1 MELTAAEAWSRILE
15 RARPL
20 LPEHT
25 FRIWLEHTEPV
36 ALSQDELTVA
46 AGSDFAAEWIEDKYG
61 GLLTEVAERV
71 FGRAIAL
78 GFENRDQGG
87 PGPGAAGGAG
97 GPHDGRSDA
106 DASGATASALG
117 SSTATAGPAR
127 GQGSSAPSVAG
138 SSMSSLAGHGAGSGT
153 PAPPA
158 SAHQGR
164 GGVVLGSPLNERYT
178 FERFV
183 VGANNQLSNAACRAV
198 AEAPAR
204 MYNPLFIYGGVG
216 LGKTHLM
223 HAIGHV
229 LLGRDAHKRV
239 AYVSS
244 ERFTNDLIASIQEG
258 RMAEFRRRYR
268 DIDLLLIDDV
278 HFLGEKERTQEEFFH
293 TFNALHDAQR
303 QIVMTSDRPPK
314 EIPGLEER
322 LVSRFEWGLVT
333 DIKPPD
339 LETRVAILR
348 KKAEDDRISLGDE
361 VLDYIARNCR
371 SNVRELEG
379 AVIKLLAYSSLTRR
393 EVDLDLAREA
403 LGGVLGAGAA
413 VEVTADLIRSR
424 VAEEWGVS
432 VDGLTSKRRT
442 KELSVPRQV
451 AMYLMRELLDLSLV
465 EIGRHFGGRDHST
478 VIHAVNKV
486 EEDLRTEDAF
496 RTRVELLRDG
506 MRG

>member
-1 MELTAAEAWSRILE
+1 MMGTMELTAAEAWSRILE

-25 FRIWLEHTEPV
+25 FRIWLEHTEPL
-36 ALSQDELTVA
+36 ALSRDQLAIA

-61 GLLTEVAERV
+61 DLLGDVAERV
-71 FGRAIAL
+71 FGRPMAL
-78 GFENRDQGG
+78 TFEHQTRDGG
-87 PGPGAAGGAG
+87 
-97 GPHDGRSDA
+97 
-106 DASGATASALG
+106 TARVRVAP
-117 SSTATAGPAR
+117 AGPDPR
-127 GQGSSAPSVAG
+127 QQQHDPRQQQQEQRTPTPMSA
-138 SSMSSLAGHGAGSGT
+138 T
-153 PAPPA
+153 PPP
-158 SAHQGR
+158 
-164 GGVVLGSPLNERYT
+164 GGVVFGSPLNDRYN

-229 LLGRDAHKRV
+229 LLARDGSKRV

-258 RMAEFRRRYR
+258 RMSDFRRRYR

-348 KKAEDDRISLGDE
+348 KKAEDDNISLGDD

-393 EVDLDLAREA
+393 EVTHELAREA
-403 LGGVLGAGAA
+403 LGGVLREGPV
-413 VEVTADLIRSR
+413 VEITADLIRSR
-424 VAEEWGVS
+424 VAAEWGAS
-432 VDGLTSKRRT
+432 VDGLISKRRT
-442 KELSVPRQV
+442 KDLTVPRQV
-451 AMYLMRELLDLSLV
+451 AMYLIRELLDLSLV
-465 EIGRHFGGRDHST
+465 EIGNLFGGRDHST

-486 EEDLRTEDAF
+486 EEDMQQDDAF
-496 RTRVELLRDG
+496 RVRIELLRDRLG
-506 MRG
+506 G

>member
-1 MELTAAEAWSRILE
+1 MGAMELTAAEAWSRILE

-25 FRIWLEHTEPV
+25 FRIWLEHTEPL
-36 ALSQDELTVA
+36 ALTHDLLAVA
-46 AGSDFAAEWIEDKYG
+46 AGSDFAAEWIEDKYSD
-61 GLLTEVAERV
+61 LLGDVAERV
-71 FGRAIAL
+71 LGRPIAL
-78 GFENRDQGG
+78 TFQHQVRDVARLRVPREEPEHAPAQ
-87 PGPGAAGGAG
+87 PAAAQ
-97 GPHDGRSDA
+97 PPVA
-106 DASGATASALG
+106 QQVVVQQAASG
-117 SSTATAGPAR
+117 
-127 GQGSSAPSVAG
+127 VAF
-138 SSMSSLAGHGAGSGT
+138 
-153 PAPPA
+153 
-158 SAHQGR
+158 
-164 GGVVLGSPLNERYT
+164 GSPLNERYS

-183 VGANNQLSNAACRAV
+183 VGANNQMSAAACRAV

-223 HAIGHV
+223 HAIAHV
-229 LLGRDAHKRV
+229 LLARDGGKRV

-258 RMAEFRRRYR
+258 RMSDFRRRYR

-314 EIPGLEER
+314 DIPGLEER

-348 KKAEDDRISLGDE
+348 KKAEDDRISLGNE

-393 EVDLDLAREA
+393 EVTLDLAKEA
-403 LGGVLGAGAA
+403 LGGVIRPGVA
-413 VEVTADLIRSR
+413 VEITADLIRDR
-424 VAEEWGVS
+424 VAAEWGTS
-432 VDGLTSKRRT
+432 VEGLISKRRT
-442 KELSVPRQV
+442 KDLTVPRQV
-451 AMYLMRELLDLSLV
+451 AMYLIREMLDLSLV
-465 EIGRHFGGRDHST
+465 EIGNLFGGRDHST

-486 EEDLRTEDAF
+486 EEELSVDDTF
-496 RTRVELLRDG
+496 RARVELLRNNLG
-506 MRG
+506 G

>member
-1 MELTAAEAWSRILE
+1 MGAMELTAAEAWSRILE

-25 FRIWLEHTEPV
+25 FRIWLEHTEPL
-36 ALSQDELTVA
+36 ALTHDLLAVA
-46 AGSDFAAEWIEDKYG
+46 AGSDFAAEWIEDKYSD
-61 GLLTEVAERV
+61 LLGDVAERV
-71 FGRAIAL
+71 LGRPIAL
-78 GFENRDQGG
+78 TFQHQVRD
-87 PGPGAAGGAG
+87 
-97 GPHDGRSDA
+97 
-106 DASGATASALG
+106 
-117 SSTATAGPAR
+117 
-127 GQGSSAPSVAG
+127 SVAQ
-138 SSMSSLAGHGAGSGT
+138 LRVPREEPEHAPAQ
-153 PAPPA
+153 PAPA
-158 SAHQGR
+158 QQAVVQQAVS
-164 GGVVLGSPLNERYT
+164 GVAFGSPLNERYS

-183 VGANNQLSNAACRAV
+183 VGANNQMSAAACRAV

-223 HAIGHV
+223 HAIAHV
-229 LLGRDAHKRV
+229 LLARNGGKRV

-258 RMAEFRRRYR
+258 RMSDFRRRYR

-314 EIPGLEER
+314 DIPGLEER

-348 KKAEDDRISLGDE
+348 KKAEDDRISLGNE

-393 EVDLDLAREA
+393 EVTLDLAKEA
-403 LGGVLGAGAA
+403 LGGVIRPGVA
-413 VEVTADLIRSR
+413 VEITADLIRDR
-424 VAEEWGVS
+424 VAAEWGTS
-432 VDGLTSKRRT
+432 VEGLISKRRT
-442 KELSVPRQV
+442 KDLTVPRQV
-451 AMYLMRELLDLSLV
+451 AMYLIREMLDLSLV
-465 EIGRHFGGRDHST
+465 EIGNLFGGRDHST

-486 EEDLRTEDAF
+486 EEELSLDDTF
-496 RTRVELLRDG
+496 RVRVELLRNNLG
-506 MRG
+506 G

>member
-1 MELTAAEAWSRILE
+1 MGTMELTAAEAWSRILE

-25 FRIWLEHTEPV
+25 FRIWLANTEPLT
-36 ALSQDELTVA
+36 LSHDQLAVA

-61 GLLTEVAERV
+61 DLLTDVAERII
-71 FGRAIAL
+71 GRTIRLTFQPQPQHA
-78 GFENRDQGG
+78 
-87 PGPGAAGGAG
+87 GAHA
-97 GPHDGRSDA
+97 R
-106 DASGATASALG
+106 ASREAASA
-117 SSTATAGPAR
+117 AAPQQQAFPQAAPA
-127 GQGSSAPSVAG
+127 APA
-138 SSMSSLAGHGAGSGT
+138 
-153 PAPPA
+153 
-158 SAHQGR
+158 
-164 GGVVLGSPLNERYT
+164 GGVVVGSALNDRYS

-183 VGANNQLSNAACRAV
+183 VGANNQMSAAACRAV

-229 LLGRDAHKRV
+229 LLARDGGKRV

-244 ERFTNDLIASIQEG
+244 ERFMNDLIASIQEG
-258 RMAEFRRRYR
+258 RMSDFRRRYR
-268 DIDLLLIDDV
+268 EIDLLLIDDV

-293 TFNALHDAQR
+293 TFNALHDAER

-333 DIKPPD
+333 DIKAPD

-348 KKAEDDRISLGDE
+348 KKAEDDNISLVPE

-393 EVDLDLAREA
+393 EVTLELAREA
-403 LGGVLGAGAA
+403 LGGVLREPAPVEITAA
-413 VEVTADLIRSR
+413 LIRDR
-424 VAEEWGVS
+424 VADEWGAS
-432 VDGLTSKRRT
+432 VDGLISKRRT
-442 KELSVPRQV
+442 KDLTVPRQV
-451 AMYLMRELLDLSLV
+451 AMYLIRDMLDLSLV
-465 EIGRHFGGRDHST
+465 EIGSLFGGRDHST

-486 EEDLRTEDAF
+486 EEDMASDATF
-496 RTRVELLRDG
+496 RARVELLRNRLG
-506 MRG
+506 R